1 MLSGGGAP
9 ELRVAR
15 ETPGQQDAIYR
26 PNTPSDRPAGSRW
39 RDESRRPTLRDL
51 AGSSTAGGRG
61 RRPRRSGLRW
71 LGGPRRDRRGR
82 RFRRQTN
89 PSHRRFAGA
98 YLRVHPH
105 LSAPRRRPSP
115 QVDGTHGSGD
125 PVPPTAPDP
134 TPPPVTVR
142 DVLRLTGVLVVVP
155 AAIGLVTAVAFGTLA
170 PVVDEAARLTLVAVA
185 VGGVALS
192 LGMAF
197 ASFAFGWRF
206 SSLVKAAERLAAG
219 DLQTSVHGSG
229 RGFGGRLATALGAI
243 ASALRETHESATTD
257 RLTGVSN
264 RQALLGALFTEV
276 ERAGRYQRP
285 LSVAFVDIDH
295 FKAVNDTYGHAVG
308 DVVLRGVAQ
317 TLRTNLRATDSIGRY
332 GGEEFMLL
340 LTETDVEEATVLTE
354 KLRVLVARQ
363 RFPSTGTS
371 CQVTISIGIAG
382 GLGSTLRVEALVRD
396 ADAAMYSA
404 KSLGRNQTYVFAEP
418 DEDARVPRAPIS
430 RGRARAG
437 DARSAGSPRG
447 GRCGARLDHRAAAP
461 LPRPAVGGRSRR
473 SSRPWRRSS
482 TCPRTRSTASGS
494 RRCSTTW
501 ARSPSRRRSSRSRRR
516 SRRPNGARSSS
527 TRASARSSSSRRR
540 PSRTPC
546 RSSCTTTSAIPGHG
560 YPFGLRGND
569 IPLGARIVAIADAY
583 DAMTQRP
590 AVQGGDRPTT
600 RRSRSCDARPGRSST
615 PSSSGC
621 SATSTP
627 TPRPSPTPRWS
638 R

>member
-1 MLSGGGAP
+1 M
-9 ELRVAR
+9 
-15 ETPGQQDAIYR
+15 
-26 PNTPSDRPAGSRW
+26 
-39 RDESRRPTLRDL
+39 
-51 AGSSTAGGRG
+51 
-61 RRPRRSGLRW
+61 
-71 LGGPRRDRRGR
+71 
-82 RFRRQTN
+82 
-89 PSHRRFAGA
+89 
-98 YLRVHPH
+98 
-105 LSAPRRRPSP
+105 
-115 QVDGTHGSGD
+115 
-125 PVPPTAPDP
+125 
-134 TPPPVTVR
+134 
-142 DVLRLTGVLVVVP
+142 LRLTGVLVVVP

-229 RGFGGRLATALGAI
+229 RGFGGRLARALGAI

-276 ERAGRYQRP
+276 ERAARYQRP
-285 LSVAFVDIDH
+285 FSVAFVDIDH

-317 TLRTNLRATDSIGRY
+317 TIRTNLRATDSIGRY

-340 LTETDVEEATVLTE
+340 LTETSPEEATVLTE

-363 RFPSTGTS
+363 RFPVDGHEL
-371 CQVTISIGIAG
+371 QVTISIGIAG

-430 RGRARAG
+430 AAGRARAMELG
-437 DARSAGSPRG
+437 RQARE
-447 GRCGARLDHRAAAP
+447 AAAAALHSIVAP
-461 LPRPAVGGRSRR
+461 LPNHRGQPSPVVASIVAAMATQLDLPENEIDRIRIAALLHDVGKVAVPEEILEKPA
-473 SSRPWRRSS
+473 PL
-482 TCPRTRSTASGS
+482 
-494 RRCSTTW
+494 
-501 ARSPSRRRSSRSRRR
+501 
-516 SRRPNGARSSS
+516 
-527 TRASARSSSSRRR
+527 
-540 PSRTPC
+540 
-546 RSSCTTTSAIPGHG
+546 TSAEWRTVVQHPRIGQVILEQAAALKDAAPIILHHHERYSGHG

-569 IPLGARIVAIADAY
+569 IPLGARIVGIADAY
-583 DAMTQRP
+583 DAMTR
-590 AVQGGDRPTT
+590 DRPYKAAMTHDAAVKEL
-600 RRSRSCDARPGRSST
+600 RRQAGTQFDPELVGLFCELYADAAPEPDASVVAMNAAMVPPIVQPLLVPKASRPRRADEGGRTAAAPVDVAASFVDEPPSPADGAPKRRRRRPGT
-615 PSSSGC
+615 VGDQGM
-621 SATSTP
+621 AAG
-627 TPRPSPTPRWS
+627 
-638 R
+638 